1 MVEEE
6 EEEEEVCLKEVNDPV
21 SRSMEEQVDSFGCPV
36 DIVIRFRTLY
46 ILYSIC
52 YVLDVE
58 MSKSCFHF
66 LFFLF
71 SYFHF
76 CTFLIFFS
84 TLRTEHA
91 LIDIYD

>member
-46 ILYSIC
+46 IY
-52 YVLDVE
+52 YTVFVMFW
-58 MSKSCFHF
+58 MSK
-66 LFFLF
+66 
-71 SYFHF
+71 
-76 CTFLIFFS
+76 
-84 TLRTEHA
+84 
-91 LIDIYD
+91 